1 MKKRFVFIFSLIF
14 LLLIILVFSII
25 YSNIL
30 ESTPTYTSKHVNMD
44 KIRKDNFIPGK
55 EAALDWAHVYVDLR
69 GNGSTFTKKEIASE
83 LKAWGYT
90 EDEIK
95 YAISHI
101 N

>member
-14 LLLIILVFSII
+14 LLLIILVFDIV

-30 ESTPTYTSKHVNMD
+30 EDTSIYTSKHVDIN

-69 GNGSTFTKKEIASE
+69 GNGSTFTKKGIASE
-83 LKAWGYT
+83 LEAWGYT

-101 N
+101 D

>member
-14 LLLIILVFSII
+14 LLLIILVFSIVC
-25 YSNIL
+25 SNML
-30 ESTPTYTSKHVNMD
+30 ESTPTHTSKYVDIN
-44 KIRKDNFIPGK
+44 KIRKDNFVPGK

-101 N
+101 D

>member
-14 LLLIILVFSII
+14 LLLIILVFDIVC
-25 YSNIL
+25 SNML
-30 ESTPTYTSKHVNMD
+30 ENTPTHTSKYVDIN
-44 KIRKDNFIPGK
+44 KIRKDNFISGK

-101 N
+101 D